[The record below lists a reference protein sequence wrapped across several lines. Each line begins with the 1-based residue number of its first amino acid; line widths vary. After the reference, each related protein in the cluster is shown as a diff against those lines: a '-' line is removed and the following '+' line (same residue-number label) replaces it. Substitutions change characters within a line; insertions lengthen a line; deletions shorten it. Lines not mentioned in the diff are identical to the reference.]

1 MMLGGLAV
9 SQAPDSTF
17 QLKGV
22 TPDKYRVG
30 VAPAGL
36 LLAAAAP
43 AGWIL
48 KSAMLGGRD
57 VSDVPFEVKPS
68 QDVSGLLVTFT
79 DRPTELSGTVIDQA
93 GRAAPGF
100 PIVVFSTDRTYW
112 TIGSRRVQ
120 QARPSS
126 DGKYKLSGLPPG
138 EYFVSAVTDLDPN
151 DLADPLFL
159 EQLAAASFKI
169 SLADGE
175 KKTTDLKLAGGGL

>member
-1 MMLGGLAV
+1 
-9 SQAPDSTF
+9 
-17 QLKGV
+17 
-22 TPDKYRVG
+22 
-30 VAPAGL
+30 
-36 LLAAAAP
+36 
-43 AGWIL
+43 
-48 KSAMLGGRD
+48 MLGGRD

-169 SLADGE
+169 PWLTA
-175 KKTTDLKLAGGGL
+175 KKRRLTSNSPAAVCSSA